1 MIPVQY
7 TCNCELLGIQIRHG
21 DHNNIT
27 VHSDNQ
33 YKCTDC
39 HCTIDNLVSTG
50 ILEFCAC
57 IVISSC
63 CTMLGLLSL
72 FITTIQKKCSTD
84 INIGSYHIAHSDLQ
98 YIY

>member
-1 MIPVQY
+1 MHNIHVTVSY
-7 TCNCELLGIQIRHG
+7 LVYKLVLNRHG
-21 DHNNIT
+21 YHI

-39 HCTIDNLVSTG
+39 HCTMDNVVSRG

-57 IVISSC
+57 IIISSD
-63 CTMLGLLSL
+63 CTMLGLLRL
-72 FITTIQKKCSTD
+72 FIT
-84 INIGSYHIAHSDLQ
+84 NIGSYHIAHSDLQ